1 MNQLLFNKQPTQVVP
16 FVLIKCFIIV
26 FLMFYQS
33 VIVYSKMHS
42 LDVQFNVVINDNILI
57 GHSRNQYPDQDVE
70 HFCNPRTFLRIP
82 YLSTLFPL
90 HPLKEISIFMPI
102 DHIGLF

>member
-1 MNQLLFNKQPTQVVP
+1 MPYTK
-16 FVLIKCFIIV
+16 
-26 FLMFYQS
+26 LMCVAQW
-33 VIVYSKMHS
+33 
-42 LDVQFNVVINDNILI
+42 DNRYI
-57 GHSRNQYPDQDVE
+57 YPCNFHLDQDVE